1 MTRNPTRL
9 AGCRALSLA
18 SLALLVA
25 ASAAA
30 STLAVQS
37 LNKNAGTYAA
47 RVGVASTCLADN
59 HEVVTGTIAGGAFTA
74 CSTLTA
80 DADLASGATTFTAGD
95 LVILRN
101 GFSVATGA
109 ALTVEIDRALYPDAW
124 VQDDTP
130 NGETVYAARFYID
143 PSSLALDNGDQFLHF
158 LAFDAGGQ
166 QRLRVVLKQVSTE
179 RRLVLEAIDD
189 VGGVATTLDQ
199 LLLAGWNW
207 VEVGWET
214 SSGANDGRAFICLN
228 AAAPPTGCVELA
240 NLDNDTGAIDFVR
253 WGAIDVPS
261 NSSLGN
267 LDLDDFESRRSLNIG
282 PLP

>member
-1 MTRNPTRL
+1 MTRKSTRL
-9 AGCRALSLA
+9 AGGRA
-18 SLALLVA
+18 SLAALALLLVA

-30 STLAVQS
+30 STLTVQS
-37 LNKNAGTYAA
+37 GNKNSGTYAA
-47 RVGVASTCLADN
+47 RVGVASSCEADN
-59 HEVVTGTIAGGAFTA
+59 HAVVTGPIAGGVFTA

-80 DADLASGATTFTAGD
+80 DADLASGATSFTAGD

-109 ALTVEIDRALYPDAW
+109 SLTVEIDRDLYPDAW

-130 NGETVYAARFYID
+130 DGETVYSARFYID
-143 PSSLALDNGDQFLHF
+143 PSSLDLDDGDEFLHF
-158 LAFDAGGQ
+158 LAFDSGGQ
-166 QRLRVVLKQVSTE
+166 PRLRVGLKQVGTE
-179 RRLVLEAIDD
+179 RRLFLEAIDD

-207 VEVGWET
+207 VEVGWEA
-214 SSGANDGRAFICLN
+214 SSGADDGRAFICLN
-228 AAAPPTGCVELA
+228 AETPPTGCVELS

-261 NSSLGN
+261 ASSLGN